1 MTCRAWRGWAAGSNT
16 ATKTSLVV
24 ASHGEHMATFY
35 EEGGGAGVSTSSI
48 SGCYHRYDVRLL
60 AQTLNSVI
68 MCG

>member
-48 SGCYHRYDVRLL
+48 SGC
-60 AQTLNSVI
+60 
-68 MCG
+68 